1 MNRRSL
7 LLALLSLFLGLHCST
22 PQATSPGAAV
32 KTMPAPAAAANAAAE
47 ATVEFIILQLND
59 VYEIAPLEGG
69 KAGGL
74 ARVAT
79 VRQELLK
86 ENPNVITMLA
96 GDFLSPSFLGT
107 MKTANEAGE
116 QERIAGLQMVETLN
130 AMGLDY
136 ATFGNH
142 EFDLKSLSLL
152 EKRLAQSDFQY
163 TVCNAKAVIDG
174 QERAFLQGDGPVP
187 EYLVHEVPVAGA
199 APLKIGIL
207 GVVLPFNQID
217 YVAYADVT
225 SSFRNSLQRLRG
237 VSDLTIAITHQNLD
251 EDIALA
257 KAVPGVPL
265 FVGGHEHAEL
275 SRYVENT
282 VITKADA
289 NAKTVYVHRVSYSP
303 ACGITSI
310 RSTLRTID
318 DTIPEE
324 PATKAVVDK
333 WLSKAFEVMEELGYT
348 PEREVL
354 RLSEPLVCKESL
366 IRTSQTNYG
375 QLTMDAIAAALPG
388 ADAYFINSGTM
399 RLDDNLSN
407 VVTEYDILRT
417 YPFGGKMVR
426 IKLPGDVLQQ
436 TLQTGLK
443 TNFGEG
449 GYLQCKNVNL
459 DDLSLNG
466 IAIDP
471 VKAYEVVLPEFVAK
485 GYEANL
491 EFLGAHYEGDNEE
504 LLKVGE
510 TMVNNDIRDIVIHH
524 MLQLKNF

>member
-1 MNRRSL
+1 MSRRSL
-7 LLALLSLFLGLHCST
+7 LLIFLSLFVFLQCT
-22 PQATSPGAAV
+22 APKMA
-32 KTMPAPAAAANAAAE
+32 PAPAAAPNAAE
-47 ATVEFIILQLND
+47 TTVEFIILQLND

-79 VRQELLK
+79 VRQELLR
-86 ENPNVITMLA
+86 ENPNVVTMLA

-107 MKTANEAGE
+107 MKTPNEAGE
-116 QERIAGLQMVETLN
+116 MERIAGQQMVETLN
-130 AMGLDY
+130 VMGLDY

-142 EFDLKSLSLL
+142 EFDVKSLELL
-152 EKRLAQSDFQY
+152 EKRLGQSEFKY
-163 TVCNAKAVIDG
+163 TVCNAKAVVDG
-174 QERAFLQGDGPVP
+174 RERAFRQGDGPVP
-187 EYLVHEVPVAGA
+187 EYLVHEIPVAGA
-199 APLKIGIL
+199 APLRLGIL
-207 GVVLPFNQID
+207 GVVLPFTQVD

-225 SSFRNSLQRLRG
+225 SSFRKSLGRLRE
-237 VSDLTIAITHQNLD
+237 VSDLTVALTHQNMD

-265 FVGGHEHAEL
+265 FIGGHEHVEL
-275 SRYVENT
+275 NRYVENT
-282 VITKADA
+282 IIAKADA

-303 ACGITSI
+303 ACGVTSI
-310 RSTLRTID
+310 RSTVRKID
-318 DTIPEE
+318 DSIPDE

-333 WLSKAFEVMEELGYT
+333 WFGKAFKVMKDLGYT

-354 RLSEPLVCKESL
+354 QLSEPLVCKESL
-366 IRTSQTNYG
+366 IRTSQTNFG

-399 RLDDNLSN
+399 RLDDYLSN
-407 VVTEYDILRT
+407 IVTEYDILRT

-426 IKLPGDVLQQ
+426 VTLPGDVLQE
-436 TLQTGLK
+436 TLETGLK
-443 TNFGEG
+443 TNYGEG
-449 GYLQCKNVNL
+449 GYLQCKNVKF

-466 IAIDP
+466 TAIDP

-491 EFLGAHYEGDNEE
+491 EFLGEHYSGENEDV
-504 LLKVGE
+504 LKIGE